1 MISNNFILILIFIII
16 IYFFYDSYIQE
27 DIHNIYTSENTNNIN
42 NFDSDQKLC
51 TTYNCYLGNNSEFI
65 KLIGT
70 DISNNSIF
78 ILNDKYYNELDNN
91 LVLNNIIEKNKI
103 KLYDIPINVPI
114 DIKNLKLKVKLLFN
128 NYNFIGVLGN
138 YYYNLE
144 YLLYEKPYE
153 LNNLNNKYYYYIFVK
168 IIEDKYKI
176 IYELPPREKIEQKQS
191 IWASYGSFNIGP
203 LLLN

>member
-1 MISNNFILILIFIII
+1 MTSNNFILILIFVII
-16 IYFFYDSYIQE
+16 IYFFYDLYIQE

-42 NFDSDQKLC
+42 NFDSDKKLC
-51 TTYNCYLGNNSEFI
+51 KTYNCYLGKNSEFI

-78 ILNDKYYNELDNN
+78 ILNDKYYNELDDS

-103 KLYDIPINVPI
+103 KFYDIPVNVPL

-138 YYYNLE
+138 NYYNLE

-191 IWASYGSFNIGP
+191 IWASYGSFSTGP